1 MSKKFFLHKDSH
13 FVESVEHGTNTWINY
28 PNPVT
33 PDLFAAKAEVN
44 PGRGH
49 DFHRHP
55 GREELILVL
64 EGTIEQ
70 WIDDTCQILAP
81 GDAVMIPA
89 GVPHAS
95 FNIGEIPAIL
105 FVALTPAE
113 LEQPLSEDL
122 SDQKPWS
129 TLRSRNS

>member
-1 MSKKFFLHKDSH
+1 MSKHFFLRKDSH
-13 FVESVEHGTNTWINY
+13 FVEPVDHGTITWINY
-28 PNPVT
+28 PDSVT
-33 PDLFAAKAEVN
+33 PGLFAARAKIH
-44 PGRGH
+44 PGKGH

-55 GREELILVL
+55 GREELIVVL
-64 EGTIEQ
+64 EGMVEQ

-95 FNIGEIPAIL
+95 FNMGETPAIL

-122 SDQKPWS
+122 SDQEPWS
-129 TLRSRNS
+129 MLRARNS